1 MTRAILSMLIN
12 IIIFAGIGIAQDLTA
27 EEIVDKVNDLVNQD
41 QAKAIL
47 KMTITTSSG
56 EKRTFTYESYSKDK
70 GEKNLIKYIA
80 PSRVKDQ
87 AVLMLNNAD
96 DIWSYFPRTN
106 RVRKLATHAKKQ
118 KFEGSDFSYED
129 MGSGDSWLTDFE
141 HKRLE
146 DGKIDGTDCYV
157 IEMNAKDGAGSGY
170 SREVMWVSKD
180 NYFPL
185 QIDYYDEK
193 DPAYQ
198 VKRLI
203 FSNIQTIEGV
213 PTAMKMEMQNLQ
225 DNSSTFM
232 EYDEVTYNIN
242 LDDELFTERG
252 MKK

>member
-1 MTRAILSMLIN
+1 MTRTIILILANLILFFG
-12 IIIFAGIGIAQDLTA
+12 IITAQDQTA
-27 EEIVDKVNDLVNQD
+27 KAIVDKVNELVNQD
-41 QAKAIL
+41 QAKAL
-47 KMTITTSSG
+47 LNMTITTSSG
-56 EKRTFTYESYSKDK
+56 KERTFTYESYSKDK

-129 MGSGDSWLTDFE
+129 MGSGDSWLTDFS
-141 HKRLE
+141 HKLLE
-146 DGKIDGTDCYV
+146 DGKVDGKECFV
-157 IEMNAKDGAGSGY
+157 IEMTAKDEAESGY
-170 SREVMWVSKD
+170 SREVMWVSKE

-185 QIDYYDEK
+185 QLDYYDEN
-193 DPAYQ
+193 DPSYQ

-203 FSNIQTIEGV
+203 FSDIRIIEGV

-225 DNSSTFM
+225 DNSSTYM
-232 EYDEVTYNIN
+232 VYDEITYDIK